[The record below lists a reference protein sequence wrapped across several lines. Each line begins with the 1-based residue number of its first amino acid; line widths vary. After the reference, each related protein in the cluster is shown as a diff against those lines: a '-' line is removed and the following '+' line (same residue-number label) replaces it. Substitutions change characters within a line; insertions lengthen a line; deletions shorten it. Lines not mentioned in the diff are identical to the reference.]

1 MNSKWDFSWN
11 DHEISIH
18 ELGMVHELGISHTTR
33 DFSSTTHAQMF
44 FNKSW
49 TVEGLIDIMYS
60 SWKWTFMNNSWTFC
74 YISLLSHLDFMFWIW
89 TVHDYN
95 FHENF
100 KDKLI
105 LRTVHENRCSWTVH
119 ELFLLYISIVSF
131 RLHVLDMNCSWTQNS
146 WKIH

>member
-1 MNSKWDFSWN
+1 MKYSWIVHFHISWKILKSLWTLNETFSWN

-18 ELGMVHELGISHTTR
+18 ELGMVHELGMSHTTR
-33 DFSSTTHAQMF
+33 DFSSTFHAQMF

-49 TVEGLIDIMYS
+49 TVEGLIDFMYS
-60 SWKWTFMNNSWTFC
+60 SWKWMFMNNSWTFC
-74 YISLLSHLDFMFWIW
+74 YISLLSHLDFMFCIW

-105 LRTVHENRCSWTVH
+105 QFMKIDVHEQFMN
-119 ELFLLYISIVSF
+119 FFAIYLYCLI
-131 RLHVLDMNCSWTQNS
+131 
-146 WKIH
+146 